1 MLEKVGSSDA
11 DHIDA
16 ERKPSI
22 GLNEDSLPNYN
33 DAETKRI
40 LRKVDLRLL
49 PVLALLY
56 VLAFLDRSNI
66 GNARVAGMNTE
77 LGLTSTQYNIAL
89 TVFFFPY
96 AILEGIVMT
105 LQGIVQNYHGLVAT
119 RVMLGF
125 AECGLFPAATYLLTT
140 WYCRFEV
147 QTRLAV
153 FFSAS
158 SMANAFSG
166 LLAFGIQHMDGVGGL
181 SGWRWIFIL
190 EGILT
195 VTIGVTVPWIL
206 VDSPETASFLEP
218 FEKKYIIAR
227 LRQDSGSS
235 SGQVNT
241 NEGYQWRY
249 LKAALTEWKIYFAVI
264 IYWGDAVTLYG
275 FTYTVPSIINELGYS
290 AANAQLLTVP
300 IYVLGIISVLLFA
313 WLSDRQQVRW
323 IYIIGPYS
331 IAMVGFIA
339 LLVIPHPRYPGLTY
353 AFLFAIPAGV
363 YPPLIGILSWIG
375 NNLGPSWKRAVGMAM
390 LISMGNL
397 GGAIGSNIYI
407 QQQAPNYW
415 LGYGFSLGILL
426 AANICTVILRLVY
439 IRENKLRD
447 AMKEEDIREKY
458 GEEELL
464 AMGDKS
470 PLYRYVV

>member
-96 AILEGIVMT
+96 AILEVPSNIILKLMRPSLWIAIMMVSWGIVMT

-249 LKAALTEWKIYFAVI
+249 LKAALTEWKIYFAVCFLI
-264 IYWGDAVTLYG
+264 KPSVT
-275 FTYTVPSIINELGYS
+275 FP
-290 AANAQLLTVP
+290 AADVSRSLN
-300 IYVLGIISVLLFA
+300 VLM
-313 WLSDRQQVRW
+313 
-323 IYIIGPYS
+323 PT
-331 IAMVGFIA
+331 
-339 LLVIPHPRYPGLTY
+339 HPP
-353 AFLFAIPAGV
+353 
-363 YPPLIGILSWIG
+363 
-375 NNLGPSWKRAVGMAM
+375 
-390 LISMGNL
+390 
-397 GGAIGSNIYI
+397 
-407 QQQAPNYW
+407 Q
-415 LGYGFSLGILL
+415 
-426 AANICTVILRLVY
+426 
-439 IRENKLRD
+439 
-447 AMKEEDIREKY
+447 
-458 GEEELL
+458 
-464 AMGDKS
+464 
-470 PLYRYVV
+470 

>member
-1 MLEKVGSSDA
+1 
-11 DHIDA
+11 
-16 ERKPSI
+16 
-22 GLNEDSLPNYN
+22 
-33 DAETKRI
+33 
-40 LRKVDLRLL
+40 
-49 PVLALLY
+49 
-56 VLAFLDRSNI
+56 
-66 GNARVAGMNTE
+66 
-77 LGLTSTQYNIAL
+77 
-89 TVFFFPY
+89 
-96 AILEGIVMT
+96 MT